1 MFRALLNIAGL
12 ADDHPDVCFRNVWF
26 EIVLSMVLQ
35 MSLSL
40 LRKGEGGEI
49 EYGNRTRFIN
59 ASLAATVLYKR
70 LAG

>member
-1 MFRALLNIAGL
+1 
-12 ADDHPDVCFRNVWF
+12 
-26 EIVLSMVLQ
+26 MVLQ

-40 LRKGEGGEI
+40 GRKREGGEI

-70 LAG
+70 LAGWLIA